1 MKQYRNYLFDLY
13 GTLVDVH
20 TDEDKDD
27 LWWRLS
33 VLLAT
38 EGAVCS
44 PERLRQ
50 IYRTEV
56 KARERADREVRGAWA
71 EIDIA
76 PVFAAMYE
84 AGGVCPTQERIA
96 QTAKLFRLFSLEKLR
111 LFPGTHEMLERL
123 KAAGK
128 RVYLLSNAQALFT
141 LPELGALGLRPYFDG
156 IVISSCEGWKKPDTA
171 LYLRALERFELN
183 AAETVMVGNDD
194 RADCWG
200 AFAAG
205 LDSMYVHTEQ
215 SPALR
220 EPLPENCRVLGDI
233 SEVYPPHA

>member
-20 TDEDKDD
+20 TDEEKDE

-38 EGAVCS
+38 DGVSCT
-44 PERLRQ
+44 PERLKE
-50 IYRTEV
+50 IYRKEV
-56 KARERADREVRGAWA
+56 TSRERADRQVRGVWA

-76 PVFAAMYE
+76 PVFAAMYQ
-84 AGGVCPTQERIA
+84 AGGVQPTQEKIT

-111 LFPGTHEMLERL
+111 LFSGAREMLERL
-123 KAAGK
+123 KAANK

-141 LPELGALGLRPYFDG
+141 MPELDALGLTPCFDG
-156 IVISSCEGWKKPDTA
+156 IVISSREGLKKPDTA
-171 LYLRALERFELN
+171 LYARALSRFGLD
-183 AAETVMVGNDD
+183 ASETVMVGNDD

-200 AFAAG
+200 AANAG
-205 LDSMYVHTEQ
+205 LDSMYVRTEQ
-215 SPALR
+215 SPELR
-220 EPLPENCRVLGDI
+220 GDLPKNCRVLGDI
-233 SEVYPPHA
+233 SEVYRA